1 MEKPNPS
8 SNEEKY
14 ITPTKLL
21 RVKKDGNANNGW
33 WRDSMFLFFNVSGY
47 VVGPL
52 LAALFIGKW
61 LDEKWGTEPWAF
73 VACTLSAFVLSSIG
87 IVVET
92 RKFLKELEQKDKK

>member
-1 MEKPNPS
+1 MDTDKIFPK
-8 SNEEKY
+8 EEKY
-14 ITPTKLL
+14 ITPEKLV
-21 RVKKDGNANNGW
+21 RVKKDPQINNGW
-33 WRDSMFLFFNVSGY
+33 WRDSMFLFFNISGY

-61 LDEKWGTEPWAF
+61 LDQKWGTEPWVF
-73 VACTLSAFVLSSIG
+73 VFATLSAFILSSIG